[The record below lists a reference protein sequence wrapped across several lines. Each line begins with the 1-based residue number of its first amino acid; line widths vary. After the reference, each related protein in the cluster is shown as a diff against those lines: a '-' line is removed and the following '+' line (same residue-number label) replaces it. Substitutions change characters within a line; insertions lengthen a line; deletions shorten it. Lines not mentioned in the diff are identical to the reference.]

1 MFFKTLQQIR
11 ESKKDKELKIVSL
24 NWYFRDSNCLVFSVQ
39 ELQKLRRLIDSDP
52 KLFTA
57 DVLLRLMLT
66 YRDIQ
71 VSTVKG
77 NFHDPLYYSLFVYT

>member
-1 MFFKTLQQIR
+1 MLLI
-11 ESKKDKELKIVSL
+11 SL
-24 NWYFRDSNCLVFSVQ
+24 ADPQ

-52 KLFTA
+52 KLFTT

-71 VSTVKG
+71 VRKIAHATLIYSPCFYWHCS
-77 NFHDPLYYSLFVYT
+77 NLLLMYNQALYFVLHGYV

>member
-1 MFFKTLQQIR
+1 MFFKSLQQVR
-11 ESKKDKELKIVSL
+11 ESKKGDELKTVNFSFLIPSWNSL
-24 NWYFRDSNCLVFSVQ
+24 IAPQ

-52 KLFTA
+52 KLFTT

-71 VSTVKG
+71 VRKIAYT
-77 NFHDPLYYSLFVYT
+77 YSIKYLLSVFY